1 MIPDTYK
8 AVKALEKAGAST
20 ELAEAMVNIGYPAN
34 GVATKDDIKNM
45 ATKDDIKD
53 IEHRMATKDDIKD
66 IEHRM
71 ATKDDIKNMA
81 TRDDIKDI
89 EHRMATKDDIK
100 NMATKDDIKNMAT
113 KDDIKN
119 LIERFEERFKSIDAR
134 FKLHLA
140 LIGICITISIAALG
154 GIIAVLVLMV
164 QLVAKL

>member
-34 GVATKDDIKNM
+34 GVATKN
-45 ATKDDIKD
+45 DIKD
-53 IEHRMATKDDIKD
+53 IKHR
-66 IEHRM
+66 
-71 ATKDDIKNMA
+71 
-81 TRDDIKDI
+81 
-89 EHRMATKDDIK
+89 
-100 NMATKDDIKNMAT
+100 MAT

-119 LIERFEERFKSIDAR
+119 LIERFEEF
-134 FKLHLA
+134 FKLHLK
-140 LIGICITISIAALG
+140 LISICITISIAALG